1 MNHDSQTTPTVPR
14 VSPSPVSSAAPIR
27 VSVVIPTHR
36 RPELL
41 RKLLESLEAQTLPH
55 DQFDVT
61 VIASEN
67 DTGAPVV
74 EEFQSRGLLNLRCAV
89 IPDDP
94 WRGRSASAKRNYGVK
109 ISAGRWIGFIDDDC
123 VAHPGWLEGAIVHF
137 DNSSA
142 GGIEGRKDIPTP
154 PRPTVTYKGLMTF
167 TRPKGYQTCNIF
179 YRRDAF
185 EKVGG
190 FDNHFPYYLEDS
202 DIAWSVLDAGY
213 DIPFAE
219 KAVVSHPVLPG
230 APWKLLD
237 DAKRAVLM
245 PYLYKKHRAKYCE
258 SNTRVLRGGHWV
270 YLLVYAGIIASLIL
284 KQWWIAGGLFGLILL
299 LVAAHAYKQFR
310 GCDKT
315 AHEVAVTALLLPVVP
330 VVKWVQL
337 IRGNI
342 KHGVWLWT

>member
-1 MNHDSQTTPTVPR
+1 MSTQILRPPVVTTSSGAAVTTPP
-14 VSPSPVSSAAPIR
+14 R
-27 VSVVIPTHR
+27 VSVVMPTHR

-41 RKLLESLEAQTLPH
+41 RKALVTLEAQTLAH
-55 DQFDVT
+55 DQFE
-61 VIASEN
+61 VIVVASEN
-67 DTGAPVV
+67 DAAADVV
-74 EEFQSRGLLNLRCAV
+74 GDFAANGILNIRCV
-89 IPDDP
+89 TIPNDP

-109 ISAGRWIGFIDDDC
+109 VSAGPWIAFIDDDC
-123 VAHPGWLEGAIVHF
+123 LAHPGWLEGALPLF
-137 DNSSA
+137 ENPKA
-142 GGIEGRKDIPTP
+142 GGVEGRKDIPTP

-179 YRRDAF
+179 YRRDVF
-185 EKVGG
+185 ERVGG
-190 FDNHFPYYLEDS
+190 FDTNLPYYLEDS

-213 DIPFAE
+213 EIPHAE
-219 KAVVSHPVLPG
+219 NAVVSHPVLPG

-237 DAKRAVLM
+237 DAKRAALM
-245 PYLYKKHRAKYCE
+245 PYLYKKHTAKYVGAK
-258 SNTRVLRGGHWV
+258 TRVLRGAHWV
-270 YLLVYAGIIASLIL
+270 YLLVYASIIAALAFKL
-284 KQWWIAGGLFGLILL
+284 WWVALGGVALVGL

-342 KHGVWLWT
+342 KHKVWLWT